1 MVQVIFRRENCSL
14 SQDLENISILRST
27 TIPLVYARVIIQVVN
42 LVLNSI
48 SFFIF
53 SADKSEDKQVRFC
66 LRLLSL
72 TEILLALS
80 KQHELVFIIMMYVPL
95 SPTSALVLAK
105 FLMVLEAIHYV
116 TLCRR
121 NFLVALISC
130 SRAEVVARP
139 MARRSGRQFLTSRVF
154 LTLFFIYIGLSV
166 ILRVLVSL
174 SISKVPVFEFCEE
187 TARLLSYHYNNKAN
201 VLSWEIYLIVIEAM
215 VILMSPIPILIVM
228 LATAVMLFSLRR
240 SLKFGGTCDKQ
251 KQRALRLILLLSILF
266 IVFEM
271 PTVAYAIIFHE
282 TDLASSEREMV
293 IYNVI
298 TLLSTL
304 DSTNNFFVYF
314 FSTKAFREK
323 FKCWKDW
330 LCDGLMPL
338 CDYFQVHD
346 SLNFSFFLF
355 YSALFYRNTWLHSA

>member
-1 MVQVIFRRENCSL
+1 M
-14 SQDLENISILRST
+14 
-27 TIPLVYARVIIQVVN
+27 
-42 LVLNSI
+42 VLNSI

-95 SPTSALVLAK
+95 SPTSALVLVNINT
-105 FLMVLEAIHYV
+105 VLEAIHYV
-116 TLCRR
+116 SLCSR

-139 MARRSGRQFLTSRVF
+139 MARRSGRQYLTSRVF
-154 LTLFFIYIGLSV
+154 LTLFFIYAGLSG
-166 ILRVLVSL
+166 ILRVLGSL
-174 SISKVPVFEFCEE
+174 SGRSVSVFEFCEE
-187 TARLLSYHYNNKAN
+187 SARLISYYSINKAN
-201 VLSWEIYLIVIEAM
+201 FLSREIHLIVIEAL
-215 VILMSPIPILIVM
+215 VILMSPIPVFIVM

-271 PTVAYAIIFHE
+271 PTVAYAIVYHE
-282 TDLASSEREMV
+282 TDLAPSERKMV
-293 IYNVI
+293 IYHVI

-323 FKCWKDW
+323 FKCWKD
-330 LCDGLMPL
+330 
-338 CDYFQVHD
+338 
-346 SLNFSFFLF
+346 
-355 YSALFYRNTWLHSA
+355 